1 MCSSDLDELM
11 AQLRA
16 EKCPYTGK
24 TLFASVEKGEDV
36 YHGLY
41 AKHGPDVICT
51 PADWRY
57 QVFGY
62 QDFVSNRFVES
73 YSEMTGHH
81 RPDGILFAYGSNFQK
96 GLWVEDARLLDLAP
110 TLMHLVGLPIP
121 TDMDGRVLEEMFTD
135 DSWTY
140 PEILPVDESAEAELA
155 AVELSESEQAVVL
168 ERLKALGYED

>member
-1 MCSSDLDELM
+1 MNIRRADWANTKAYSLGNILGMIYLNVKGREPIGCVEPGEEFERVRDELM
-11 AQLRA
+11 AELRA

-24 TLFASVEKGEDV
+24 PLFASVEKGEDV

-41 AKHGPDVICT
+41 AKHAPDIVCT

-81 RPDGILFAYGSNFQK
+81 RPDGILFAYGSKFQK

-121 TDMDGRVLEEMFTD
+121 TDMDGRVL
-135 DSWTY
+135 
-140 PEILPVDESAEAELA
+140 
-155 AVELSESEQAVVL
+155 
-168 ERLKALGYED
+168 